1 MTRLKFEHLPLTLDA
16 GVAQRAAMGLIVL
29 ATDITLEHE
38 WREMIRIPGVGTH
51 TSRLYNDAAI
61 NPETLAAMERDI
73 AGTTALLRPQERIDV
88 VAFGCTSGAMVIG
101 EDQVFARIREVR
113 PGVVCTSP
121 ITAARAALEALGA
134 KRIALLT
141 PYVESV
147 NHWMC
152 DYIEARGIEV
162 PVFGSFNH
170 EDDNEVARIDGAS
183 LTAAVEQLGAQDVDA
198 VFVSCT
204 SVRVAYLIAGLE
216 AKLGKPVISS
226 NQAMVWHALRLAGI
240 RDALPGWGR
249 LLTL

>member
-1 MTRLKFEHLPLTLDA
+1 MTRLKFEHLPLKLDA
-16 GVAQRAAMGLIVL
+16 GVAQRAAIGLIVL

-38 WREMIRIPGVGTH
+38 WREMVRLPGVGTH

-73 AGTTALLRPQERIDV
+73 AGSTALLRPGERIDV

-101 EDQVFARIREVR
+101 EEQVFARIREQR

-141 PYVESV
+141 PYVEAV
-147 NHWMC
+147 NNWMC
-152 DYIEARGIEV
+152 DYIEARGVRV

-183 LTAAVEQLGAQDVDA
+183 LSAAVEQLGAQDVDA

-204 SVRVAYLIAGLE
+204 SVRIAHLIAGLE

-226 NQAMVWHALRLAGI
+226 NQAMAWHALRLAGI
-240 RDALPGWGR
+240 GDALPGWGR
-249 LLTL
+249 LLSL

>member
-1 MTRLKFEHLPLTLDA
+1 MNRLKFEHLPLALDA

-38 WREMIRIPGVGTH
+38 WREMVRIPGVGTH

-73 AGTTALLRPQERIDV
+73 AGATALLRPNERIDV

-101 EDQVFARIREVR
+101 EEQVFARIREQR

-147 NHWMC
+147 NNWMC

-170 EDDNEVARIDGAS
+170 EDDNEVARIDAAS

-204 SVRVAYLIAGLE
+204 SVRVAHLIAGLE

-249 LLTL
+249 LLSL